1 MLKCNLSFLKMSNKK
16 KRREN
21 TEHNFQNYLATC
33 SLVFR
38 EWSILQMILPESCNI
53 IIPNLQPMT
62 IAIHLYLSTLEDV
75 QRKYIALN
83 LTEQVRQNSYTVPCP
98 RPKQQWHW
106 NYIPSRHTQAEY
118 LRRLYA
124 CTHSGL
130 WLISWIGHA
139 PNLKHTCP
147 SLAPRLHHVP
157 ASWSILFL
165 ARTCTCC
172 VGNRKSRKLS

>member
-1 MLKCNLSFLKMSNKK
+1 MVCSYRVRKKQLYPKGQSELSNIFLWFFYTVLKCNLPFLKMSNKK

-38 EWSILQMILPESCNI
+38 EGSILQMILPESCNI

-98 RPKQQWHW
+98 RPKQQ
-106 NYIPSRHTQAEY
+106 
-118 LRRLYA
+118 
-124 CTHSGL
+124 
-130 WLISWIGHA
+130 
-139 PNLKHTCP
+139 
-147 SLAPRLHHVP
+147 
-157 ASWSILFL
+157 
-165 ARTCTCC
+165 
-172 VGNRKSRKLS
+172 